1 MTRQGL
7 SLAAILLL
15 SGLLL
20 LPLIAIR
27 TLPLALISMAQAGF
41 AAAPYYVVEL
51 SLTQRL
57 VPERVRGQ
65 IFGALLGIMAAPWV
79 VGVSCL
85 LCIGMGC
92 ACAVSPLIK
101 GLKKVSE

>member
-7 SLAAILLL
+7 SMAAILLL

-41 AAAPYYVVEL
+41 AAAPYYVVDRPAIGTLAPPDAFERSL
-51 SLTQRL
+51 SIARL
-57 VPERVRGQ
+57 RA
-65 IFGALLGIMAAPWV
+65 GADTVDKHSSSAQNCAAT
-79 VGVSCL
+79 SNC
-85 LCIGMGC
+85 
-92 ACAVSPLIK
+92 
-101 GLKKVSE
+101 